1 MKRHFSQDYSD
12 AIILFVPSFQMS
24 KMHKKNIKGLDGLPG
39 DTGHMA
45 AVLDINVISPLI

>member
-1 MKRHFSQDYSD
+1 MLSFY
-12 AIILFVPSFQMS
+12 LFLLFRCL
-24 KMHKKNIKGLDGLPG
+24 KCITNIKGLDDLPG